1 MSLFEYFQQATLA
14 EPLRYM
20 LLISSLTLLPL
31 FFVALTCFT
40 RFIIVFSL
48 LRFSLGLQQTPPN
61 VVLLTLAF
69 FMTLYAMGDT
79 FKTIEHNVIAPYT
92 QNSLSASD
100 AIQSGSNIMK
110 TFMVSQT
117 RPDDMRLILSLQEKK
132 MPDSL
137 EQLDL
142 LDVIPAFLI
151 SELTTAFK
159 IGFVIFIPF
168 LLVDLV
174 VASVLMSLGM
184 IMLPPVTVS
193 LPIKIMLFI
202 LIDGWA
208 MITQTLISSVRL

>member
-79 FKTIEHNVIAPYT
+79 IKTVERDVIVPYT
-92 QNSLSASD
+92 QNNLSASD

-117 RPDDMRLILSLQEKK
+117 RPDDMRLILSLQEKE
-132 MPDSL
+132 MPGSL

-208 MITQTLISSVRL
+208 IITQTLISSVRM

>member
-14 EPLRYM
+14 EPLRYL

-79 FKTIEHNVIAPYT
+79 FKNVEHNVIIPYT
-92 QNSLSASD
+92 QERLSTSE
-100 AIQSGSNIMK
+100 AIEDGSNIMK

-117 RPDDMRLILSLQEKK
+117 RPDDMRLILSLQKK
-132 MPDSL
+132 EMPNSL
-137 EQLDL
+137 EQLNL

-174 VASVLMSLGM
+174 VASILMSLGI

-208 MITQTLISSVRL
+208 LVTQTLVSSV

>member
-69 FMTLYAMGDT
+69 FMTIYAMGDT
-79 FKTIEHNVIAPYT
+79 IKTVERDVIVPYT
-92 QNSLSASD
+92 QNNLSASD

-117 RPDDMRLILSLQEKK
+117 RPDDMRLILSLQEKE
-132 MPDSL
+132 MPGSL

-208 MITQTLISSVRL
+208 IITQTLISSVRL